1 MGEFAYPFGSRYS
14 DLVISHYPNFIFLKT
29 SLLNDRQIPL
39 WSNIILSGFPF
50 AANPLAGMWYLPT
63 WLAVFIPAPYGINFL
78 IILHL
83 IFGGSGMYLFL
94 RSQRLDFWA
103 AVVGALSFVL
113 MPKLFA
119 HFAAG
124 HITLVF
130 AVCWTPWLLLAEK
143 NRAIRA
149 GRLQKILPGIV
160 LGEIFLADPRW
171 VVYAGGLWLLFAFK
185 MCIEKGIQLGE
196 KAGLSLAGSRLKKS
210 ILEIGVQA
218 VVALFIA
225 APLLLPLMQY
235 SGLSTRS
242 KMTTSDNLLLSLDFP
257 RLLGLAIPDMAGYA
271 EYMIYPGSILLIA
284 LFWTIFHREARR
296 ENRFWLLVVLF
307 SVIYSLGE
315 HIPLMT
321 ILARL
326 PGMSLLR
333 VPSRALFLTGFA
345 LPVICANTIQLIYS
359 KRVTGESGGGAYNV
373 FLVGFAGFL
382 IMATVGIWFLSD
394 SLPLEFLWGAVAVL
408 CAVLF
413 LILYEKEKITSF
425 IALCGLVVV
434 LCLDLG
440 GVDASQMAYRELS
453 EVNEEKAELI
463 NAFSNN
469 TEPFRIYS
477 PSYSVPQQMAALNEL
492 ELADGIDPLQL
503 MSYVEFMETATGVPG
518 NSYSVT
524 MPPFLSGD
532 PIYDN
537 QYVKPDIEVLS
548 LLNVKYIVAEFPV
561 SLDGLRFLKRYGQ
574 TWLYE
579 NTKTLPRAWIQEN
592 ETQWVGQRIRPVE
605 ILERKSNHIVIA
617 AEGPGLLVL
626 SEINYPGWRV
636 YVDGQPAEMETP
648 FGLLRAVSLDFGF
661 HTVKFEFKP
670 FTVYLG
676 VILKLLGL
684 SVILVLLRSDFHA
697 VEYI

>member
-1 MGEFAYPFGSRYS
+1 M
-14 DLVISHYPNFIFLKT
+14 LISHYPNFMFLKT
-29 SLLNDRQIPL
+29 SILNYRQIPL
-39 WSNIILSGFPF
+39 WSNTILSGYPF

-83 IFGGSGMYLFL
+83 IFGGVGMYLFL

-103 AVVGALSFVL
+103 AAIGALSFVL

-171 VVYAGGLWLLFAFK
+171 VVYAGGLWFPFALK
-185 MCIEKGIQLGE
+185 MYIENGIQLGE
-196 KAGLSLAGSRLKKS
+196 KAVLSLTGDRFKKGF
-210 ILEIGVQA
+210 LEIGVQA

-225 APLLLPLMQY
+225 APLLLPLIQY

-242 KMTTSDNLLLSLDFP
+242 MMTTSDNLLLSLDFP

-284 LFWTIFHREARR
+284 LFWTIFHREARS
-296 ENRFWLLVVLF
+296 ENKFWLLVFLF
-307 SVIYSLGE
+307 SVIYSLGQN
-315 HIPLMT
+315 IPLMT
-321 ILARL
+321 ILARI

-333 VPSRALFLTGFA
+333 VPSRALFLAGFA
-345 LPVICANTIQLIYS
+345 LSVICAKTIQLIYS
-359 KRVTGESGGGAYNV
+359 QRVTGESEGGIYNV
-373 FLVGFAGFL
+373 LLVGFTGFL
-382 IMATVGIWFLSD
+382 IMATTGIWLLSA
-394 SLPLEFLWGAVAVL
+394 SMPLEFLWGALAVL
-408 CAVLF
+408 CAVLL
-413 LILYEKEKITSF
+413 LILYEKKKITSS
-425 IALCGLVVV
+425 IAMCGLVIV

-440 GVDASQMAYRELS
+440 GVDVSQIAYREKS
-453 EVNEEKAELI
+453 EVVEEKVDLVK
-463 NAFSNN
+463 AFANE

-477 PSYSVPQQMAALNEL
+477 PSYSIPQQMAVLNQL

-503 MSYVEFMETATGVPG
+503 MSYVEFMEAATGVPV

-524 MPPFLSGD
+524 LPPFLSGD
-532 PIYDN
+532 PIHDN
-537 QYVKPDIEVLS
+537 QSAEPGIEVLS
-548 LLNVKYIVAEFPV
+548 LLNVKYIAAEFPI
-561 SLDGLRFLKRYGQ
+561 SQDGLKFVKRYGQ

-579 NTKTLPRAWIQEN
+579 NTKVLPRAWIQETD
-592 ETQWVGQRIRPVE
+592 TQWVGQRIQPVQ
-605 ILERKSNHIVIA
+605 ILERTPNRITIA
-617 AEGPGLLVL
+617 AEGSGLLVL
-626 SEINYPGWRV
+626 SEINYPGWSVRV
-636 YVDGQPAEMETP
+636 DAQPAALQMP
-648 FGLLRAVSLDFGF
+648 FGLLRAVSLDSGF

-670 FTVYLG
+670 FSVYLG
-676 VILKLLGL
+676 VILKLLAL
-684 SVILVLLRSDFHA
+684 LVILVLLRSDFHA
-697 VEYI
+697 VEHI